1 MSVRPVFIPQTEG
14 QNYVKKIDID
24 FTWFPGFSNEQKR
37 KSIKSLH
44 EGIRRKTNTSKILEI
59 STKSEERIGVKAS
72 AFNLR
77 LRLFDIEASLES
89 IYQGSKVF
97 EEGGP
102 YIDLYKKTSVESK
115 KDSRLRSSGNLIGFE
130 FLGEFWG
137 VNDSFYDWLYLNA
150 LHQNNEIRKE
160 ILNYQ
165 AFTDIEFNPKKSY
178 NCQAFSAA
186 LFSSI
191 TQRGKDLEEI
201 RSKKNFKELFFSD
214 ETFNFQQIRLFD

>member
-1 MSVRPVFIPQTEG
+1 MSVRPVFIPQVKG

-44 EGIRRKTNTSKILEI
+44 EGVRRKTNTSKILEI
-59 STKSEERIGVKAS
+59 STKSEKRIGVKAS

-115 KDSRLRSSGNLIGFE
+115 KDSR
-130 FLGEFWG
+130 
-137 VNDSFYDWLYLNA
+137 
-150 LHQNNEIRKE
+150 
-160 ILNYQ
+160 
-165 AFTDIEFNPKKSY
+165 
-178 NCQAFSAA
+178 
-186 LFSSI
+186 
-191 TQRGKDLEEI
+191 
-201 RSKKNFKELFFSD
+201 
-214 ETFNFQQIRLFD
+214 

>member
-77 LRLFDIEASLES
+77 LRLFDIDASLES